1 MSINNGIQSYILPGR
16 RFDVD
21 GALKQVFG
29 EKHVNFAASTPQNTG
44 KRTSRIVEELVQK
57 EGLSNVPSQNGVNIR
72 NLVMERLHIP
82 SSVVA
87 KDNVP
92 KKRPIEIL
100 EKLPD
105 HLRLK
110 LQRTQ
115 GFFKPNSVGNLG
127 GNNDPYEEETMTAQM
142 KEIENFIG
150 EEDQSQKRENEKAYL
165 SDFLSDKCESVQTT
179 IMDDFLT
186 SCKSGKLKKSQMV
199 ELPRMALEEIKDS
212 GQGVPEIKFAK
223 FFPENNQVQ
232 FFDNKVQFIP
242 KEDLEICEKYR
253 LDLDEVDSSNFKNV
267 EIKSVGKILE
277 EIILSGNIRDEE
289 LDELK
294 KGMISNLEVR
304 IRPNKA
310 LSKISK
316 IQLKFKRMEEGLAE
330 QKSTSSSI
338 KNPSAESILQ
348 KSEAR
353 IASLVSKG
361 KWFSDADLK
370 LYQKL
375 ELPKYVLKETVRNTS
390 GINENGLLD
399 LIPKN
404 ALIDFENG
412 QLQLFFKRRIT
423 AVPEKYISQQLK
435 CESLKYSNRYTV
447 GVILEDIAK
456 EYKKDKEVEELIN
469 LLKNPISHP
478 AFSSTEAINRIS
490 HIQTRLINKDS

>member
-1 MSINNGIQSYILPGR
+1 
-16 RFDVD
+16 
-21 GALKQVFG
+21 
-29 EKHVNFAASTPQNTG
+29 
-44 KRTSRIVEELVQK
+44 
-57 EGLSNVPSQNGVNIR
+57 
-72 NLVMERLHIP
+72 
-82 SSVVA
+82 
-87 KDNVP
+87 
-92 KKRPIEIL
+92 
-100 EKLPD
+100 
-105 HLRLK
+105 
-110 LQRTQ
+110 
-115 GFFKPNSVGNLG
+115 
-127 GNNDPYEEETMTAQM
+127 
-142 KEIENFIG
+142 
-150 EEDQSQKRENEKAYL
+150 
-165 SDFLSDKCESVQTT
+165 
-179 IMDDFLT
+179 
-186 SCKSGKLKKSQMV
+186 
-199 ELPRMALEEIKDS
+199 
-212 GQGVPEIKFAK
+212 
-223 FFPENNQVQ
+223 
-232 FFDNKVQFIP
+232 
-242 KEDLEICEKYR
+242 
-253 LDLDEVDSSNFKNV
+253 
-267 EIKSVGKILE
+267 
-277 EIILSGNIRDEE
+277 

-294 KGMISNLEVR
+294 KGMISNLKVR
-304 IRPNKA
+304 IRPAKA
-310 LSKISK
+310 LSRISK

-435 CESLKYSNRYTV
+435 RESLKYSNRYTV